1 MMVVK
6 IKKQKAHKK
15 CVIKGNLKFGNYKNC
30 LAATKL
36 ENKINHIENIKNN
49 IVLKRIIKNYELI
62 LTTQQK
68 IMFLLKKVL
77 KLL

>member
-1 MMVVK
+1 MVVK

-30 LAATKL
+30 LAATRL

-49 IVLKRIIKNYELI
+49 IVLKRIIKNYKLI
-62 LTTQQK
+62 LPTQQK
-68 IMFLLKKVL
+68 MFLLKKVL

>member
-1 MMVVK
+1 MVVK

-15 CVIKGNLKFGNYKNC
+15 CVIKGNGKFKNYKNC

-49 IVLKRIIKNYELI
+49 IVLK
-62 LTTQQK
+62 
-68 IMFLLKKVL
+68 
-77 KLL
+77 KL